1 VVWWWWR
8 LLCVGQVFLRHQR
21 ERRNNC
27 ARLIV
32 TLEKEHYGTSR
43 VSSSA
48 LALSHTRNLYN
59 QNLFKFLVCH
69 AAWHIVSLGAARQLH
84 RYLLNFSSLAHLPGP
99 LVLSGQASE
108 LYWVTTHI
116 NTHTDTHFGLLLLL
130 LLLRESNR
138 ETVCCGYWI
147 LQRSSRGISDLIRFY
162 CVALLHF

>member
-1 VVWWWWR
+1 VVVVAAACGSSASDR
-8 LLCVGQVFLRHQR
+8 FSYSIR

-59 QNLFKFLVCH
+59 QNLFKFLCVAYCLSGCCVC
-69 AAWHIVSLGAARQLH
+69 ARQLH

-116 NTHTDTHFGLLLLL
+116 NTHTDTHFGPLLLLL
-130 LLLRESNR
+130 
-138 ETVCCGYWI
+138 
-147 LQRSSRGISDLIRFY
+147 
-162 CVALLHF
+162 